1 MTVTLAHTRSGAGA
15 PLVLLAPL
23 GLSRH
28 QWDPVIPALAA
39 RFDVLAVD
47 VPGFGDSPAL
57 SAEVEPSPAA
67 LAGAISDFL
76 DRLDIRDPHVV
87 GNSLGGWIALELAA
101 LRPAASVTLLSPAG
115 LWPRHTPLYC
125 RVSLRASRWTSRH
138 AAGLLCRA
146 VSRRLG
152 RVLVLGQTHGRP
164 GDMSPAQAR
173 RTIRELGTCP
183 GFDAALKATLRRHY
197 TARSTLHA
205 PVTVAFG
212 SRDLMLLPRRSR
224 SLAQLPAGTPVEELP
239 GCGHVPMA
247 DDPAAVVALITASA
261 ARGLPGLAPVATRT
275 GPAPARPSRSV
286 PWGRRGGRT

>member
-1 MTVTLAHTRSGAGA
+1 MTVTLAHTRAGAGA

-173 RTIRELGTCP
+173 RTTRGRP
-183 GFDAALKATLRRHY
+183 PARAARHDRRAGPLSGLRR
-197 TARSTLHA
+197 R
-205 PVTVAFG
+205 
-212 SRDLMLLPRRSR
+212 
-224 SLAQLPAGTPVEELP
+224 VE
-239 GCGHVPMA
+239 GH
-247 DDPAAVVALITASA
+247 
-261 ARGLPGLAPVATRT
+261 
-275 GPAPARPSRSV
+275 PAPPLHRPVDTPRS
-286 PWGRRGGRT
+286 GDRRIR